1 MQFDGGDRFEIR
13 GQIGSG
19 SFGVVYEAF
28 DRQRNRAVAIKL
40 LERAAP
46 DTLARFKREFRSL
59 AELRHPN
66 LASLYE
72 LIVLEERW
80 LFTMELIRG
89 ADLLEHLAM
98 SELQHCFLHD
108 WEAPTIRIRDTQ
120 LLDAMR
126 RGSGTASLSPIYLAH
141 VRDCFRQL
149 AVAIAT
155 LHTHGV
161 IHRDI
166 KPSNI
171 MITPEGRVALLDFG
185 LVVAIELDDSVDQKT
200 VAGTPGYMSPEQIQ
214 GSSSTP
220 ATDWYSFGVLLYQ
233 ALTGALPFTGTTPL
247 EIVESQLRGDQI
259 SPAAVVPGISDDL
272 DSLCR
277 DLLRPDPSARPDA
290 QQILTR
296 LGARAFG
303 TRSEER
309 TRSRSPLFIG
319 RSREMKALIREFRA
333 AQRGQVRVVLLH
345 GSPGAG
351 KSTLADHFLDTL
363 RDGGAFLLGGRCHPW
378 ESVPLNAVDEMVDSL
393 ARSLRRERPATVD
406 EALSRCVAVSRLFPA
421 LSMESGVDFADET
434 IELPTGEKLIARATS
449 ELRRILSAAA
459 GDRPIAMMLDDAQW
473 GDFESARVFAQ
484 LLEEL
489 ADRGALLILAY
500 RTEDWR
506 TSLFL
511 QYLRGVT
518 PSHELR
524 VQEFGS
530 RIAMRLI
537 ESLLPRLPKRAGSR
551 INRESGGNPALIEM
565 IAGEGGSESP
575 LADAIA
581 ARLLR
586 VSTAARALFELLLVA
601 EAPLE
606 EGVAADALELFETD
620 EPLRSLTRE
629 RLVRVRR
636 TGDLHEIDV
645 YHPRMRIATP
655 LLLTVGASEE
665 LRRRLQRARTST
677 SEFPSGARRDQVS
690 FKILPC

>member
-1 MQFDGGDRFEIR
+1 MQFDGDDRFEIR

-28 DRQRNRAVAIKL
+28 DHRRNRPVAIKM
-40 LERAAP
+40 LERASP

-72 LIVLEERW
+72 LVVVDEHW
-80 LFTMELIRG
+80 LLTMELIRG
-89 ADLLEHLAM
+89 SDLLEHLAM
-98 SELQHCFLHD
+98 SELQHCFLD
-108 WEAPTIRIRDTQ
+108 EWETPTIRIRDAQ
-120 LLDAMR
+120 LLDALR
-126 RGSGTASLSPIYLAH
+126 SGTAKATLSSIYLAH

-149 AVAIAT
+149 ALAIAT
-155 LHTHGV
+155 LHSHGV

-185 LVVAIELDDSVDQKT
+185 LVIPIELDDSVDRRT

-214 GSSSTP
+214 GSPATP

-233 ALTGALPFTGTTPL
+233 ALTGTLPFSGSNAL

-259 SPAAVVPGISDDL
+259 SPAAAVPGISDDL

-277 DLLRPDPSARPDA
+277 DLLRPDPSMRPDA
-290 QQILTR
+290 QQILAR
-296 LGARAFG
+296 LGVHAFG
-303 TRSEER
+303 TRTDER

-319 RSREMKALIREFRA
+319 RSKETKALMREFHA
-333 AQRGQVRVVLLH
+333 AQRGKVRVVLLN
-345 GSPGAG
+345 GSPGSG

-363 RDGGAFLLGGRCHPW
+363 RGAGAFLLGGRCHPW
-378 ESVPLNAVDEMVDSL
+378 ESVPLNAVDTMVDSL
-393 ARSLRRERPATVD
+393 ARSLRRERPPAVD

-421 LSMESGVDFADET
+421 LSMEAGVQFADET
-434 IELPTGEKLIARATS
+434 IELPPSGEKLIARATS
-449 ELRRILSAAA
+449 ELRTILAAAA
-459 GDRPIAMMLDDAQW
+459 GDRPMAMMLDDAQW

-484 LLEEL
+484 LLDEL
-489 ADRGALLILAY
+489 GDRGALLILVY

-518 PSHELR
+518 ASRELH
-524 VQEFGS
+524 VDEFGS
-530 RIAMRLI
+530 RVAMRVI
-537 ESLLPRLPKRAGSR
+537 ESLLPRVPKRAASR

-565 IAGEGGSESP
+565 IVGHGRSDSP

-581 ARLLR
+581 ARLER
-586 VSTAARALFELLLVA
+586 VSAPARALFELLLVA
-601 EAPLE
+601 DAPLE
-606 EGVAADALELFETD
+606 ERVAADALELFETD
-620 EPLRSLTRE
+620 EPLRSLTGE

-645 YHPRMRIATP
+645 YHPRMRLATP
-655 LLLTVGASEE
+655 LLLTVAGSDE
-665 LRRRLQRARTST
+665 LRRRLQHVRASM
-677 SEFPSGARRDQVS
+677 SHLPSAS
-690 FKILPC
+690 SA

>member
-1 MQFDGGDRFEIR
+1 MQFDGGDRFDIR

-72 LIVLEERW
+72 LLVIEERW

-89 ADLLEHLAM
+89 TDLLEHLAM

-108 WEAPTIRIRDTQ
+108 WETPTIRIRDAQ

-126 RGSGTASLSPIYLAH
+126 SRGGKASLSSIYLAH

-149 AVAIAT
+149 ALAIAT
-155 LHTHGV
+155 LHAHGV

-185 LVVAIELDDSVDQKT
+185 LVVAIELDDSVDRKT

-214 GSSSTP
+214 GSPATP
-220 ATDWYSFGVLLYQ
+220 ATDWYSVGVLLYQ
-233 ALTGALPFTGTTPL
+233 ALTGALPFAGTTPL
-247 EIVESQLRGDQI
+247 EIVASQLRGDQI

-290 QQILTR
+290 QQILAR

-303 TRSEER
+303 TRSDER

-319 RSREMKALIREFRA
+319 RSREMKALMRESRA
-333 AQRGQVRVVLLH
+333 AQRGKVRVVLLH

-351 KSTLADHFLDTL
+351 KSTLGDRFLDTL
-363 RDGGAFLLGGRCHPW
+363 RDAGTFLLGGRCHPW
-378 ESVPLNAVDEMVDSL
+378 ESVPLNAVDAIVDSL
-393 ARSLRRERPATVD
+393 ARSLRRERPAAVD

-421 LSMESGVDFADET
+421 LSMEAGVEFADET
-434 IELPTGEKLIARATS
+434 IQLPTGEKLIARATS
-449 ELRRILSAAA
+449 ELRTILSAAA
-459 GDRPIAMMLDDAQW
+459 GDMPIAMMLDDAQW

-489 ADRGALLILAY
+489 ADRGALLVLAY

-511 QYLRGVT
+511 QSRRGVT
-518 PSHELR
+518 PSHELH

-565 IAGEGGSESP
+565 IAGDGRSDSP

-581 ARLLR
+581 ARLQR
-586 VSTAARALFELLLVA
+586 VSAAARGLFELLLVA
-601 EAPLE
+601 EGPVE

-629 RLVRVRR
+629 RLVRLRR

-645 YHPRMRIATP
+645 YHPRMRVATP

-665 LRRRLQRARTST
+665 LRGRLLRARAST
-677 SEFPSGARRDQVS
+677 SEFPSASRA
-690 FKILPC
+690 